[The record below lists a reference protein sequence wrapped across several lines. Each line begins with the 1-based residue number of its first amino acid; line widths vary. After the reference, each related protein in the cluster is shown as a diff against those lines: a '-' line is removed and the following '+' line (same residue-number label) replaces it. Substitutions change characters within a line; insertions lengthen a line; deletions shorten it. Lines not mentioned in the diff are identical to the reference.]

1 MLTGVFGVPVSALVA
16 GLVVWKAK
24 LAGTGAGGGI
34 EQIEA
39 WPVQQLMI
47 VANAV
52 AGVPPTSTE
61 RLSGNTAAT
70 SVASGVVFWT
80 KFGVTVVFAA
90 TVTTQGSMPTQPPP
104 DHPAKVELLAA
115 TAGSVTWVPPAKL
128 AEQVVPQLIPD
139 GLLVTVPEPLPV
151 GAIDSMKPLS
161 ANFASTV
168 ALPVNASVQG
178 ALPVHPPPLQSE
190 KFEPALALAVKVIG
204 TAVPVI

>member
-24 LAGTGAGGGI
+24 LAGTGAVGAI

-39 WPVQQLMI
+39 LPGPELMI

-61 RLSGNTAAT
+61 RLSGNTAAR

-80 KFGVTVVFAA
+80 KFGVTVVFAVIV
-90 TVTTQGSMPTQPPP
+90 TVQGSTPAQPPP
-104 DHPAKVELLAA
+104 DQPAKVELLAA
-115 TAGSVTWVPPAKL
+115 TAVNVTWVPTAKL
-128 AEQVVPQLIPD
+128 AEQVAPQLIPD
-139 GLLVTVPEPLPV
+139 GPLVTVPEPLPV

-168 ALPVNASVQG
+168 ALAVSASAHG
-178 ALPVHPPPLQSE
+178 PLPLHPPPLQPV
-190 KFEPALALAVKVIG
+190 KFEPVLALAVKVIG
-204 TAVPVI
+204 NAVPVI